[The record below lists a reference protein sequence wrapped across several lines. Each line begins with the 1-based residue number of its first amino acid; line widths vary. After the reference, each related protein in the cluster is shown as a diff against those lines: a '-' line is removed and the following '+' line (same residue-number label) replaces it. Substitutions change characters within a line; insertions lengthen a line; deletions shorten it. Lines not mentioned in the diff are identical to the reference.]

1 MDVQK
6 VVYDSIDE
14 LNQQLSE
21 DDRLIKSLDTKIFGS
36 NSKLDSLGLVSLI
49 VMVEQNIEDEFSVA
63 LTLADERAMSQK
75 NSPFRTLGSLIDYIE
90 ILLKEKLDDW

>member
-90 ILLKEKLDDW
+90 ILLKEKLDD